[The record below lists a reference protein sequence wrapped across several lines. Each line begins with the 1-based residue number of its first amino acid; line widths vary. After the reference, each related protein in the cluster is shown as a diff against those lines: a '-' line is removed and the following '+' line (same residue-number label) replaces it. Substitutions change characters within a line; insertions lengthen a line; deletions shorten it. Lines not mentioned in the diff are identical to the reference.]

1 ALRTKERTM
10 NRFFFAAAA
19 AVLALAGCGGG
30 SARKDEGA
38 SHASLPSCAHA
49 GSSAASGLPASF
61 PLPGGTVV
69 RSSRIQT
76 LIGRR
81 FRIVAALA
89 PGKIEDA
96 LAYLRKLRAAGYP
109 IAESD
114 S

>member
-1 ALRTKERTM
+1 M

-19 AVLALAGCGGG
+19 GVLALAGCGGG

-49 GSSAASGLPASF
+49 GNPAASGLPTSF

-96 LAYLRKLRAAGYP
+96 LVYLRRLRADGYR
-109 IAESD
+109 ITESD
-114 S
+114 SEES